1 MQIVVNTKF
10 TLKDYR
16 RLLRAYYY
24 SLTAFKITIIIG
36 ILFLS
41 FALVTLIQFGF
52 AITNIGAILPV
63 LIMGLTLTFV
73 RQLLA
78 YYLGGK
84 IYNGSKI
91 HEIIIYRIDD
101 KQFEVHGESF
111 NSTTEWQKM
120 YKVQELN
127 EWFLVFPS
135 KIYFNALPKKDFQFG
150 EIENFRDQLRGM
162 SWLKL
167 KLKE

>member
-1 MQIVVNTKF
+1 MQIVVHTKF
-10 TLKDYR
+10 TLKEYR
-16 RLLRAYYY
+16 RLLRTYYS
-24 SLTAFKITIIIG
+24 SLTAFKIGLIVG

-41 FALVTLIQFGF
+41 FAFVTLFEFGF
-52 AITNIGAILPV
+52 GISKIGAVLPV
-63 LIMGLTLTFV
+63 LVMGLASTFAS
-73 RQLLA
+73 RLLA
-78 YYLGGK
+78 FYLAGK

-91 HEIIIYRIDD
+91 HEKIIYRIDEKRFD
-101 KQFEVHGESF
+101 VQGESF
-111 NSTTEWQKM
+111 NTTTEWEKM

-150 EIENFRDQLRGM
+150 DIENFRDQLKGM

-167 KLKE
+167 KLKG